1 MTTATQIE
9 SLELA
14 IKSQEAIVVLRS
26 LEVTQALNAKRYA
39 NKYNGKLMAQLKQ
52 DIEDA
57 QVRHALATQD
67 LMAMYSYKQEV
78 LAAEE
83 SN

>member
-1 MTTATQIE
+1 MDIATQKA

-14 IKSQEAIVVLRS
+14 IKSQEALVVLRS

-39 NKYNGKLMAQLKQ
+39 NKYNGELIAQLKQ

-57 QVRHALATQD
+57 QVRHALACQD
-67 LMAMYSYKQEV
+67 LVALYTFAK
-78 LAAEE
+78 E